1 MSTLLVKAFSL
12 CTDVVRLNR
21 VRICIHI
28 ERSRGQVIL
37 GRTNLNSDPV
47 WAVMVQHSGAV
58 AHHCHGVQCHGVQ
71 RPHAVDWRSTSVCL
85 RDIANAD
92 INVGLRLP
100 ANGVVQAKPCRGT
113 YGAARIV
120 YAVQLPEQWVSSP

>member
-58 AHHCHGVQCHGVQ
+58 AHHCHGVQ
-71 RPHAVDWRSTSVCL
+71 RPHACDWRGASVCL
-85 RDIANAD
+85 RDIANAN

-120 YAVQLPEQWVSSP
+120 CSVQLPEQWVSSP